1 MNKNVLY
8 LSYDGMTDQMGQA
21 QVIPYLLGLAKEGFS
36 FTVISFEKKDLYEKG
51 KDRVIEQFNGAGITW
66 VTMWYTKSPP
76 VLSTMYDL
84 WRMHKKAVEL
94 NRQSPFSIVHC
105 RGYVSALVGEGMQ
118 KKFGTKMI
126 FDTRGFFPDE
136 RVDIG
141 NWKLDNP
148 VYNAIYK
155 FFKRKEADFLGHSD
169 FSICV
174 TENAK
179 KEIHSWKNVPNQ
191 PCKLQVIP
199 CCADLELFSQKS
211 IDKKLAEE
219 LKQKYGIKDGDFVL
233 GYLGSLSTW
242 YLPDELMDF
251 YKALLDVKPNARFFF
266 VTAEPPEFILQKA
279 RARNIPVKN
288 IIITPAKRQDVPT
301 YLSISTVSIFFV
313 KPVYSKINA
322 SPIKQGEIMGMGIP
336 HICNANV
343 GDVEDILTDTKSGF
357 VVKNFNNAEYNTI
370 INNILHK
377 PLPTHDTIRQ
387 GAYKYYSLQEGVKK
401 YLFVYRQVLK

>member
-1 MNKNVLY
+1 MNNNVLY

-51 KDRVIEQFNGAGITW
+51 KDRVVEQFKSAGITW

-76 VLSTMYDL
+76 VLSTVYDL
-84 WRMHKKAVEL
+84 WRMKRKAVEL
-94 NRQSPFSIVHC
+94 NKKTPFSIVHC
-105 RGYVSALVGEGMQ
+105 RGYISALVGESMR

-148 VYNAIYK
+148 LYNTIYK
-155 FFKRKEADFLGHSD
+155 FFKRKEADFLGHANY
-169 FSICV
+169 SICV

-179 KEIHSWKNVPNQ
+179 KEIHSWKNVSNQ

-199 CCADLELFSQKS
+199 CCADLELFSEAS
-211 IDKKLAEE
+211 INKELAEN
-219 LKQKYGIKDGDFVL
+219 LKQQYGIKDDDFVL

-251 YKALLDVKPNARFFF
+251 YKALLRQKPSARFFF
-266 VTAEPPEFILQKA
+266 VTAEPKEFILQ
-279 RARNIPVKN
+279 RARERGIPFENIV
-288 IIITPAKRQDVPT
+288 IAQAKRQDVPT
-301 YLSISTVSIFFV
+301 YLSLSTVSIFFV

-343 GDVEDILTDTKSGF
+343 GDVEDIVTDTKSGY
-357 VVKNFNNAEYNTI
+357 VVRKFDDHEYNAI
-370 INNILHK
+370 INSILHK
-377 PLPTHDTIRQ
+377 PMPNKDTVRA

-401 YLFVYRQVLK
+401 YLFVYREVLK